1 MTRRVLLSWH
11 CLEVDPLVGLA
22 MHYQTRMWLQ
32 KEAEWKGTAAGIGTC
47 LKVGST
53 DYADYACCN
62 LASCI
67 LL

>member
-1 MTRRVLLSWH
+1 VKHAPISAMTRRVVLCWH

-32 KEAEWKGTAAGIGTC
+32 KEAEWKGTAGTTIGTS

-53 DYADYACCN
+53 LN
-62 LASCI
+62 PKP
-67 LL
+67 